1 MNLKENPSGS
11 VVLPSGSL
19 PPINWATYATSPLC
33 NLTLHL
39 FMATPRTAA
48 VSAWPI
54 ADTSPSGRASTSV
67 NLTEIGYS
75 SIIWREKAFNKN
87 AGLPVFPE
95 TNEDTFFADANVDS
109 FIVLTLACLWNLGL
123 IHASQM
129 DLSLLINKVEPQQG
143 LEPCISP
150 KVWG

>member
-1 MNLKENPSGS
+1 MYLKEKPSGS

-39 FMATPRTAA
+39 FIGTPRTAA

-54 ADTSPSGRASTSV
+54 AEVNPSGRESTSV
-67 NLTEIGYS
+67 NLTEVGYS
-75 SIIWREKAFNKN
+75 SNIWREKAFSKN
-87 AGLPVFPE
+87 VGLPVFPE
-95 TNEDTFFADANVDS
+95 TNDDALIAALDPDCL
-109 FIVLTLACLWNLGL
+109 IVTIPCLLVNNRTHPRKPNGL
-123 IHASQM
+123 V
-129 DLSLLINKVEPQQG
+129 LVNNGLVPQQG
-143 LEPCISP
+143 LEPCVSP